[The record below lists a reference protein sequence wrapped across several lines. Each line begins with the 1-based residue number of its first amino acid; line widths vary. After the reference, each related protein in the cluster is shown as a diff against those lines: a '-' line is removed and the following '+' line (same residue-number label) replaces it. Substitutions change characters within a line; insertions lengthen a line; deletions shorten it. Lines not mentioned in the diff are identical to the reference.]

1 MLYIT
6 LLCDN
11 GMSTSMMVQRMEK
24 CAKER
29 GLDVDIAA
37 VSVKAMKERLA
48 HTDVL
53 LLGPQVRY
61 LLSKMKAEYEPTG
74 IAVADIPPM
83 DYGRMNGE
91 SVLDLALKLSKERE
105 NS

>member
-1 MLYIT
+1 
-6 LLCDN
+6 
-11 GMSTSMMVQRMEK
+11 
-24 CAKER
+24 
-29 GLDVDIAA
+29 
-37 VSVKAMKERLA
+37 
-48 HTDVL
+48 
-53 LLGPQVRY
+53 
-61 LLSKMKAEYEPTG
+61 MKAEYEPAG